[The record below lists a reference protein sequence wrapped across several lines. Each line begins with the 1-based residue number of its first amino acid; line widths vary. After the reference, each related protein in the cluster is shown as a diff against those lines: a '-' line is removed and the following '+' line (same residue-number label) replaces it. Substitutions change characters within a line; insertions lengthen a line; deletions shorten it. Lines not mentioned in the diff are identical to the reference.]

1 MLYFIKY
8 SIQRVYAHF
17 DLIRKLIPSFTSEV
31 IQNVENHIT
40 YVVFISIVAGI
51 VSSSLGIGG
60 GMITNPAF
68 ASLGMDPK
76 ESSSTSNFL
85 IIVTAIAATFMF
97 ILSGQLEINY
107 SICLGTFCTIAAFIG
122 SFYILKYI
130 NKTGRSSVLLVIME
144 YFLIAS
150 LFIALYKIFTLDLG
164 DTSFIASLFM
174 TNKFC

>member
-8 SIQRVYAHF
+8 SIEKVYKHF
-17 DLIRKLIPSFTSEV
+17 ELKKKLIPNCSTEV
-31 IQNVENHIT
+31 VNNIENNIS
-40 YVVFISIVAGI
+40 YVVFISVIAGI

-85 IIVTAIAATFMF
+85 IIVTSIAATSMF
-97 ILSGQLEINY
+97 ALSGLLEVNY
-107 SICLGTFCTIAAFIG
+107 SICLGTFCTIAALIG

-130 NKTGRSSVLLVIME
+130 NKTGRSSILLVIME

-150 LFIALYKIFTLDLG
+150 LFIALYKIFTLDLNG
-164 DTSFIASLFM
+164 KSFFGSLLII
-174 TNKFC
+174 NDFC